1 MFRSGRA
8 EEKEARRYNVHK
20 EKAMEILFDKIQA
33 EFEKEER
40 GKNYI
45 HTYLELLN
53 KFEVEFA
60 VTSCLFQITGNLGAE
75 DGQSVI
81 KISKVFKME
90 RSCTKQWAMTQLT
103 LR

>member
-8 EEKEARRYNVHK
+8 EEKEARRYNIHR

-40 GKNYI
+40 GKKKTKKKN
-45 HTYLELLN
+45 YLEVVN
-53 KFEVEFA
+53 RFEVEF
-60 VTSCLFQITGNLGAE
+60 VY
-75 DGQSVI
+75 
-81 KISKVFKME
+81 
-90 RSCTKQWAMTQLT
+90 